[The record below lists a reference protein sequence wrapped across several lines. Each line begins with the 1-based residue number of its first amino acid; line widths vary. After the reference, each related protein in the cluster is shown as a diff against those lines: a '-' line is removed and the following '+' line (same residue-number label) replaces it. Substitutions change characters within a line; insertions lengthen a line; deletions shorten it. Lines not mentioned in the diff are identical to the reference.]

1 MFARLDY
8 ANVTFLSLFTLEI
21 VLKMFA
27 YGFQRY
33 FLSKFNRFDFAVVL
47 WSIVESVLMNTKLMP
62 PLGLS
67 VFRCARLLRVF
78 KVTRCVAYYLHTH
91 TRTESSLFSKL
102 KA

>member
-1 MFARLDY
+1 M
-8 ANVTFLSLFTLEI
+8 FTLEI
-21 VLKMFA
+21 LLKMFA

-47 WSIVESVLMNTKLMP
+47 WSIVESALMKTNLMP

-78 KVTRCVAYYLHTH
+78 KVTRCVLPLSCAY
-91 TRTESSLFSKL
+91 RT
-102 KA
+102 